1 MKKNYKKP
9 NVKIAF
15 FETKDVIS
23 LSNDLEIDIKNKK
36 RSLDIDDDNVYLN

>member
-23 LSNDLEIDIKNKK
+23 LSNDLEIDIKEK
-36 RSLDIDDDNVYLN
+36 RSLNIDDDNVYLN